1 MINKQPLKIIFFRLL
16 FFIII
21 LTISLS
27 QNVELNE
34 RDSIIK
40 SELKNGYNLTNPND
54 DFFRYM

>member
-54 DFFRYM
+54 DFF